1 LLLSFHFVPN
11 LIFRDLDFSAIFL
24 NQFTLVKYL
33 FQTGFVTKLYITS
46 FTNVKVR
53 CLEDPE
59 MEEYVDEL
67 EGLVESLSDDEH
79 VEKEHIFTEQ
89 FYGQCTHHARRD
101 DRQKTFYVIN
111 HSEVENAK
119 SQSLLQSFQAQLES
133 DIIEMIV
140 VHQNGDGLIIFPE
153 YNESI

>member
-1 LLLSFHFVPN
+1 LFIIMYNIISDMTFCHACRKLHFSEMSRRMKFFYN
-11 LIFRDLDFSAIFL
+11 
-24 NQFTLVKYL
+24 
-33 FQTGFVTKLYITS
+33 ITDVVV
-46 FTNVKVR
+46 NAVR

>member
-1 LLLSFHFVPN
+1 
-11 LIFRDLDFSAIFL
+11 
-24 NQFTLVKYL
+24 
-33 FQTGFVTKLYITS
+33 
-46 FTNVKVR
+46 
-53 CLEDPE
+53 

-79 VEKEHIFTEQ
+79 VEKEDIFTEQ
-89 FYGQCTHHARRD
+89 FHGQCTHHARRD

-140 VHQNGDGLIIFPE
+140 VHQNGDGSILSRNENRICTPE
-153 YNESI
+153 RPFSVEGLAAYRRYWLQRIVDYMTQKGTKRQFDIVGKPGFLFVF